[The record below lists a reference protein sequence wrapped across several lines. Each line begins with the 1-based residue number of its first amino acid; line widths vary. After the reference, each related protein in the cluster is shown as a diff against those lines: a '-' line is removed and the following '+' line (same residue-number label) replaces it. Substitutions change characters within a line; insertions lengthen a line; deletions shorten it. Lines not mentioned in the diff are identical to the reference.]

1 MAHNPSSGKM
11 KHEDHKIKI
20 SLNYIIK
27 IKAHAWRKRRKEEEK
42 EGRKVRRK
50 DGRKENKKK
59 EGKKR
64 KFNLHASLDGQIEL
78 NG

>member
-1 MAHNPSSGKM
+1 MAHNPSSGM
-11 KHEDHKIKI
+11 KQEDHKIKI

-27 IKAHAWRKRRKEEEK
+27 IKAHAWRKRQKEEEK

-59 EGKKR
+59 EKKR
-64 KFNLHASLDGQIEL
+64 KFSLHVSYMVK
-78 NG
+78 